1 MKLAT
6 FGLSDD
12 SAPQIRRPDFHTD
25 IKLPAYAL
33 DGRRIRWNP
42 DKTACV
48 FDSTDWEYHSD
59 GEAVSSSALKVLDR
73 SPAHLA
79 HSRQLR
85 KVNPRIGETKSMA
98 FGTAVHAAVLEPL
111 TFSKR
116 YVPYRGSLTASTRLT
131 KAFKE
136 FECALPPNVKAI
148 LPNELEAVRGA
159 SRNVLSTTVIRTET
173 ESFTMADLVSLGKA
187 EQNYYWVDEA
197 TGLTCKARMDLTVEH
212 ILLDVK
218 SAQDA
223 RKDRFKWD
231 AAKFG
236 YHIQAAFYL
245 AGFSKFHGY
254 TSPIMI
260 FLVVEQTA
268 PYATKV
274 MPADKDSFVNEGNR
288 RVKELLK
295 IYKTCV
301 TTGVWPAYSTDPELL
316 KLPLSKLYAGNEFN
330 Y

>member
-1 MKLAT
+1 MQLAT

-12 SAPQIRRPDFHTD
+12 SAARIHRPQYHTD

-42 DKTACV
+42 NRTACV
-48 FDSTDWEYHSD
+48 FDSTDSEYHSD
-59 GEAVSSSALKVLDR
+59 SDAVSSSALKVLDR

-79 HSRQLR
+79 HERQAR
-85 KVNPRIGETKSMA
+85 KANPRSGETKSMA
-98 FGTAVHAAVLEPL
+98 FGTAVHAAVLEPA
-111 TFSKR
+111 TFGKR
-116 YVPYRGSLTASTRLT
+116 FVRYQGPVSASTRLT
-131 KAFKE
+131 KAFKDYDR
-136 FECALPPNVKAI
+136 ALPANTRAL
-148 LPNELEAVRGA
+148 LPKELEAVRGA
-159 SRNVLSTTVIRTET
+159 ARNVLSTTVIRTEA
-173 ESFTMADLVSLGKA
+173 ESFTMADLVSLGKS

-212 ILLDVK
+212 ILIDLK
-218 SAQDA
+218 TAQDA
-223 RKDRFKWD
+223 RRDRFKWD

-260 FLVVEQTA
+260 FIVVEQAA
-268 PYATKV
+268 PHATKV
-274 MPADKDSFVNEGNR
+274 MPADKDSFVNEGAR

-295 IYKTCV
+295 IYKSCV

-316 KLPLSKLYAGNEFN
+316 KLPLSKLYAGNEYN